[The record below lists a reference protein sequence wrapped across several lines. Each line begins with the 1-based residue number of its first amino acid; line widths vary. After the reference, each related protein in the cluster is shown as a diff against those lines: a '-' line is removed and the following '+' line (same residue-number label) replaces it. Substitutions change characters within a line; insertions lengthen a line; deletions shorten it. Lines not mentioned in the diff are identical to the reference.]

1 MIEGELDPLCFYQ
14 AWNIVYQK
22 NRVLQSAIEMKDS
35 AQYIQVFPVDSET
48 PFFYQDLSLCVNAE
62 KISLQ
67 QDEALWDQQDDYSR
81 NLIRLYLRKIAEKRY
96 HLVICFH
103 HVLMDGWSYM
113 ILLQQLSKSYDALLT
128 NKIVENKKD
137 RYLEYLKW
145 KQTHLSDHEDF
156 WIHKLYGIANAPDD
170 RKLFYDMAYYLTRNH
185 YAMFSIN
192 ENNYISLKSCAA
204 LVNVTIVTLLYAFW
218 SITYTQW
225 SQNKDFLLGLVVSG
239 RNNTPMNMC
248 ETIGLF
254 METLPLRIQINLE
267 QSCLELT
274 SDIADQIIQAQE
286 HPLVEFSR
294 ICSNYGIP
302 GISQMMVIQ
311 NYPTDSVNCPGGYR
325 LSLLSSRYALTTPLV
340 ISLRDDYKTGS
351 LLVEYSY
358 HPFKYSRG
366 DIERLWCGF
375 QYMLTHSS
383 EVIKCGITEITHSLD
398 SIG

>member
-1 MIEGELDPLCFYQ
+1 
-14 AWNIVYQK
+14 
-22 NRVLQSAIEMKDS
+22 
-35 AQYIQVFPVDSET
+35 
-48 PFFYQDLSLCVNAE
+48 
-62 KISLQ
+62 
-67 QDEALWDQQDDYSR
+67 
-81 NLIRLYLRKIAEKRY
+81 
-96 HLVICFH
+96 
-103 HVLMDGWSYM
+103 
-113 ILLQQLSKSYDALLT
+113 
-128 NKIVENKKD
+128 
-137 RYLEYLKW
+137 
-145 KQTHLSDHEDF
+145 
-156 WIHKLYGIANAPDD
+156 
-170 RKLFYDMAYYLTRNH
+170 
-185 YAMFSIN
+185 
-192 ENNYISLKSCAA
+192 
-204 LVNVTIVTLLYAFW
+204 
-218 SITYTQW
+218 
-225 SQNKDFLLGLVVSG
+225 
-239 RNNTPMNMC
+239 MC